1 MAIYLTKKLL
11 PVKGLLR
18 ITRSY
23 NLLIIMVTQY
33 FVYIFLVGDSLSSW
47 KFSFQPTIFLLSIST
62 VCIAAAGY
70 IINDYHDVKI
80 DMINKPGRVVI
91 GNIINRRIAL
101 LLYLLLSIVGIG
113 LGFLLSWKI
122 GLVNIFA
129 AGWLWLY
136 SIYFKKIAFWGNF
149 SIAMLTAM
157 TIIIIYIW
165 KPLAGGL
172 PLLAYA
178 WFAFI
183 ITLIREIIK
192 DMEDMKGDKLYGCKT
207 LPIIWGIAGTSKLI
221 HVLNLIMI
229 ISVIA
234 AFAFTSNL
242 FLRFFA
248 VVIILQTGYL
258 SYLLRYTDTKKGF
271 QRLGRYC
278 KIIMLTGILAM
289 LFFSF

>member
-1 MAIYLTKKLL
+1 MAISLTKKML

-23 NLLIIMVTQY
+23 NLLIIMLTQY
-33 FVYIFLVGDSLSSW
+33 FVYIFLVGDGVFNW
-47 KFSFQPTIFLLSIST
+47 KYLFEPNIFLLSLST
-62 VCIAAAGY
+62 ICIAAAGY

-91 GNIINRRIAL
+91 GNTINRRIAL
-101 LLYLLLSIVGIG
+101 LLYFFLSTVGII
-113 LGFLLSWKI
+113 LGFFLSWKV
-122 GLVNIFA
+122 GLVNLFS

-136 SIYFKKIAFWGNF
+136 SIYFKKIAFWGNL
-149 SIAMLTAM
+149 SIAMLTALA
-157 TIIIIYIW
+157 IIIIYIW

-192 DMEDMKGDKLYGCKT
+192 DMEDMKGDKFYGCKT

-221 HVLNLIMI
+221 YVLNLIMI
-229 ISVIA
+229 ISVAIA
-234 AFAFTSNL
+234 FVYTSDL
-242 FLRFFA
+242 FLRLFA
-248 VVIILQTGYL
+248 VVIILEAGYL
-258 SYLLRYTDTKKGF
+258 SYILRYTDTKKGF
-271 QRLGRYC
+271 QILGRYC
-278 KIIMLTGILAM
+278 KVIMLTGILTM
-289 LFFSF
+289 LFF

>member
-1 MAIYLTKKLL
+1 MAISLTKRML

-23 NLLIIMVTQY
+23 NLFIIMLTQY
-33 FVYIFLVGDSLSSW
+33 FVYIFLVGNG
-47 KFSFQPTIFLLSIST
+47 FSNRQHLFQPMIFLLSFST
-62 VCIAAAGY
+62 ICIAAAGY

-91 GNIINRRIAL
+91 GNIINRRKAL
-101 LLYLLLSIVGIG
+101 LLYLSLSMIGIF
-113 LGFLLSWKI
+113 LGFVLSWKI
-122 GLVNIFA
+122 GLVNIFSA
-129 AGWLWLY
+129 VSLWLY

-149 SIAMLTAM
+149 TIATLTAM

-165 KPLAGGL
+165 KPVAGGV

-192 DMEDMKGDKLYGCKT
+192 DMEDMKGDKFYGCKT
-207 LPIIWGIAGTSKLI
+207 LPIIWGIAGTTKLL

-234 AFAFTSNL
+234 VFVYNSDL
-242 FLRFFA
+242 FLRLFA
-248 VVIILQTGYL
+248 IVIILQSGYL
-258 SYLLRYTDTKKGF
+258 SYLLSYTDTKKGF
-271 QRLGRYC
+271 QKLGRYC
-278 KIIMLTGILAM
+278 KVIMLTGILSM
-289 LFFSF
+289 LFY